1 MNILKNQTDCCGCRA
16 CEFVCSKK
24 AVAMTENT
32 EGFFYPTVNNDL
44 CIDCGL
50 CVKRCPVETAAN
62 SHCEKDYP
70 EFMAARAV
78 DEDIVFSS
86 SSGGLFSV
94 LANHILDLG
103 GAVVGAGFDDDFRVV
118 HQIIESKDDLHKLQG
133 SKYVQSDLSD
143 CYVKTEALLKSGKI
157 VLFSGTSCQIEGFK
171 NYLNR
176 QYENLYLVDI
186 ICHGVPTPKLW
197 EKYIEYQEGRYRS
210 KIVSAEFRN
219 KDTGWLTFSM
229 KLRFDNQRQYRKKTA
244 EEPYMRLFL
253 NNCFL
258 RESCYSCKFK
268 TLDKPSDFTLS
279 DFWKIKYAIPELDD
293 DKGTSLV
300 FVNTAK
306 GKKLL
311 DSISSKIIAFEVS
324 EDQALFRNPAV
335 LHSSH
340 RPPNR
345 DEVIS
350 HLEDSD
356 IKQLVKIS
364 CVPLWRDKFRRMKNH
379 IFKKYG

>member
-86 SSGGLFSV
+86 SSRGLFSV

-210 KIVSAEFRN
+210 KIVGAEFRN

-229 KLRFDNQRQYRKKTA
+229 KLRFDNQRQYRKKKQKN
-244 EEPYMRLFL
+244 PICG
-253 NNCFL
+253 CF
-258 RESCYSCKFK
+258 
-268 TLDKPSDFTLS
+268 
-279 DFWKIKYAIPELDD
+279 
-293 DKGTSLV
+293 
-300 FVNTAK
+300 
-306 GKKLL
+306 
-311 DSISSKIIAFEVS
+311 
-324 EDQALFRNPAV
+324 
-335 LHSSH
+335 
-340 RPPNR
+340 
-345 DEVIS
+345 
-350 HLEDSD
+350 
-356 IKQLVKIS
+356 
-364 CVPLWRDKFRRMKNH
+364 
-379 IFKKYG
+379 

>member
-1 MNILKNQTDCCGCRA
+1 MLK
-16 CEFVCSKK
+16 S
-24 AVAMTENT
+24 
-32 EGFFYPTVNNDL
+32 L
-44 CIDCGL
+44 
-50 CVKRCPVETAAN
+50 
-62 SHCEKDYP
+62 
-70 EFMAARAV
+70 
-78 DEDIVFSS
+78 
-86 SSGGLFSV
+86 
-94 LANHILDLG
+94 
-103 GAVVGAGFDDDFRVV
+103 AGFDGAFRVS
-118 HQIIESKDDLHKLQG
+118 HQIVESKDDIHKLQG

-219 KDTGWLTFSM
+219 KDTGWLTYSM

-300 FVNTAK
+300 FVNTVK

-311 DSISSKIIAFEVS
+311 DSISSNIISFEVS

-335 LHSSH
+335 LNSSH

-350 HLEDSD
+350 HLKDSD

-364 CVPLWRDKFRRMKNH
+364 CVPLWRDKFRRMKNR